1 VVRTMFLR
9 RTNKV
14 VFKIAKSELTKRLE
28 LEIWKATKA
37 QGTFGCFEVTIG
49 WFGKERV
56 DYMTYNT
63 KGEFRCYEIKISKSD
78 FYSKAHKT
86 FVGHF
91 NYYVMPKSLFNE
103 LSAEIPNG
111 IGVYA
116 IGDSEYDVMRCV
128 KKPKRMEL
136 KVNEQILKDS
146 LIRSLCRD
154 VDKQVRSGKP
164 TLIEVYK
171 REIREA
177 KARGDKWYREYWN
190 LRSRVEEKFGTRWD
204 KEKCTI

>member
-91 NYYVMPKSLFNE
+91 NYYVMPADLYG
-103 LSAEIPNG
+103 EIAADIPDG
-111 IGVYA
+111 IGVYVFNGIELRSA
-116 IGDSEYDVMRCV
+116 
-128 KKPKRMEL
+128 KKAKHMSLETDMN
-136 KVNEQILKDS
+136 VLKDS
-146 LIRSLCRD
+146 MIRSLCRD
-154 VDKQVRSGKP
+154 VDKQVRSGNP

-177 KARGDKWYREYWN
+177 KAREDEWSREYWN
-190 LRSRVEEKFGTRWD
+190 LRRRVEEKFGTRWD